1 MTNDDI
7 IMLKDAGHGLHFE
20 QPAKVR
26 QILHNFMLQD
36 FNNDTDDEE
45 MIHSGNSCSSSSSS
59 EEASSSDEQTDR
71 DEEESLKEDDAP
83 LLRLPINTNM
93 CP

>member
-45 MIHSGNSCSSSSSS
+45 MIHSGNSCSSSSS

-83 LLRLPINTNM
+83 LLRLPINTNL